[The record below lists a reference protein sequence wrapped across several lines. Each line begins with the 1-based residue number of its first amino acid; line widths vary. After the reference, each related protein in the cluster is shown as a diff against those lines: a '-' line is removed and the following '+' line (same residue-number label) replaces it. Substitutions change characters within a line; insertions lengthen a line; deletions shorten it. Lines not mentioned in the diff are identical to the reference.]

1 MAQAPVVA
9 GQKTKVIPLRVNQS
23 LADQLAELAEQRGVP
38 RSRLMREV
46 LTQFIDD
53 EGALAS

>member
-46 LTQFIDD
+46 LTSYLDQ
-53 EGALAS
+53 EVAAS

>member
-23 LADQLAELAEQRGVP
+23 LADQLAEAAEAQGVP
-38 RSRLMREV
+38 RSRLMRDV
-46 LTQFIDD
+46 LTDYLEQ
-53 EGALAS
+53 EVAAS

>member
-38 RSRLMREV
+38 RSSLMREV
-46 LTQFIDD
+46 LTSYLEQ
-53 EGALAS
+53 EVAAS